1 MTSSLESLT
10 TPKPVSHRAL
20 IVLACWIALTFV
32 WSSLDVRSLAPIFPF
47 SALDGPHL
55 YKTGLPYA
63 AGFLLA
69 LWLALGLKL
78 TPLRVWVVALILIL
92 LANLAQGGYALGLVK
107 PLWHEGKQYAEDAL
121 RIGDDWRLWLD
132 QFTNIHDQLFS
143 HSKTHPPFAVL
154 LNYFPLRYGN
164 IHVLTWFFIVL
175 GTASIP
181 LVNLVLRVVGVR
193 PDRSNLL
200 TLLFAVIPA
209 INIYSVVSLDAVV
222 LTAST
227 LALLGLARLISD
239 RKPLWGSVA
248 LFAVGVLAANALTF
262 AGVFLFGVALVWVR
276 KRQVRTALLVT
287 VGVGLLCYVVLRLWF
302 GYDHLVAFVLASA
315 SEHPDGFRLI
325 SWPAHYWL
333 TRVECVAEIAAF
345 LSIPVLLAFRRKLHP
360 VTLSGAAVLLLMF
373 LTGAFR
379 TGETGRIC
387 MFIYPFLFLSLRHL
401 ERPALRRLIACAG
414 AQSILMQILVG
425 WFW

>member
-10 TPKPVSHRAL
+10 TAKPVSHRVL
-20 IVLACWIALTFV
+20 IVLACWIGLVFI
-32 WSSLDVRSLAPIFPF
+32 WSSLDVKALAPIFPF
-47 SALDGPHL
+47 SAIDGPHL
-55 YKTGLPYA
+55 YRTGLPYA

-69 LWLALGLKL
+69 LWLALRLKL
-78 TPLRVWVVALILIL
+78 TPLRVWGVALILIL
-92 LANLAQGGYALGLVK
+92 LANLAQGGYGAGLLK
-107 PLWHEGKQYAEDAL
+107 PLWHEGKQYAQDAS

-132 QFTNIHDQLFS
+132 QFTSIHDQLFS

-164 IHVLTWFFIVL
+164 GHVLTWFFIFL
-175 GTASIP
+175 GTASVP
-181 LVNLVLRVVGVR
+181 LVNLVLRAVGVR

-209 INIYSVVSLDAVV
+209 ISIYSVVSLDAVV

-227 LALLGLARLISD
+227 LALLGLARLIND
-239 RKPLWGSVA
+239 RKPLWGAVA

-276 KRQVRTALLVT
+276 NRQVRTALLVT

-302 GYDHLVAFVLASA
+302 GYDHLVAFALASA

-345 LSIPVLLAFRRKLHP
+345 LSIPVLLAFRRKFHP
-360 VTLSGAAVLLLMF
+360 VTLSGVAMLLLMF

-401 ERPALRRLIACAG
+401 ERPALRRLIVCAG
-414 AQSILMQILVG
+414 VQSILMQIFAD